1 MAAQRSSL
9 GNNDVPP
16 VVPGRSRSPSYIR
29 SISASQLPT
38 TTMSSTNNNNN
49 NNKPPPVPRNSLI
62 RSKSA
67 QLYQQ
72 QQASQVMTPLPHPP
86 IQVKNNHH
94 HHPLNDPVGTA
105 GSHHHNNNNNN
116 MKDLPESIPAE
127 SVLMSKS
134 FSFESPNGVR
144 RKIPVTPVL
153 STGPKKSSQH
163 HDTLHYRHGTL
174 VFPSDSSIGQPNKF
188 IDTIPVHLN
197 SPSQGPSEAVMSP
210 AAGPVIHH
218 HQFSHPATIFNQFV
232 VSLVDHSLLKLC
244 QDGDVGTLSRY
255 LALHHE
261 KVPARSLNA
270 IDATGKSSLLHAA
283 MTGNVPIAR
292 LLVKLPGL
300 DVNLADNEG
309 NTALHLAAQAGH
321 ADIVSLLTLCPN
333 LTIDIRNNAGLTA
346 LMKAS
351 LQGRVRCTRLL
362 LLAGASPVLRD
373 FGRGLCSVEWA
384 RLTGRSKCVE
394 IIDKYMDKMQLNP
407 GLGLKSFHHGGG
419 VVASSEPS
427 LQQFSKRSSLVL
439 LPSSKTKDSWVK
451 NTLKK
456 AIRIVSG
463 GSDPPSNKG
472 STFSVASQL
481 TGSGVMSASV
491 LLPGD
496 PSRRS
501 SMPVLPTSSGGAG
514 GGASGFVAEL
524 FDRHRSQY
532 HRSSSHQHSNFVV
545 PRIQVSYWSNTAGG
559 NIPPPPPGTPKV
571 IPPEM
576 RPSHS
581 RQRSRSSIRS

>member
-1 MAAQRSSL
+1 
-9 GNNDVPP
+9 
-16 VVPGRSRSPSYIR
+16 
-29 SISASQLPT
+29 
-38 TTMSSTNNNNN
+38 
-49 NNKPPPVPRNSLI
+49 
-62 RSKSA
+62 
-67 QLYQQ
+67 
-72 QQASQVMTPLPHPP
+72 
-86 IQVKNNHH
+86 
-94 HHPLNDPVGTA
+94 
-105 GSHHHNNNNNN
+105 
-116 MKDLPESIPAE
+116 
-127 SVLMSKS
+127 
-134 FSFESPNGVR
+134 
-144 RKIPVTPVL
+144 
-153 STGPKKSSQH
+153 
-163 HDTLHYRHGTL
+163 
-174 VFPSDSSIGQPNKF
+174 
-188 IDTIPVHLN
+188 
-197 SPSQGPSEAVMSP
+197 
-210 AAGPVIHH
+210 
-218 HQFSHPATIFNQFV
+218 
-232 VSLVDHSLLKLC
+232 
-244 QDGDVGTLSRY
+244 
-255 LALHHE
+255 
-261 KVPARSLNA
+261 
-270 IDATGKSSLLHAA
+270 
-283 MTGNVPIAR
+283 
-292 LLVKLPGL
+292 
-300 DVNLADNEG
+300 
-309 NTALHLAAQAGH
+309 
-321 ADIVSLLTLCPN
+321 
-333 LTIDIRNNAGLTA
+333 
-346 LMKAS
+346 MKAS

-373 FGRGLCSVEWA
+373 FGRGLCSLEWA

-407 GLGLKSFHHGGG
+407 GLGLKSFHG

-439 LPSSKTKDSWVK
+439 LPSSKTKDSWVIDNILIMTFILVQINNKIKIQVK

-501 SMPVLPTSSGGAG
+501 SMPVLPTSSSA

-532 HRSSSHQHSNFVV
+532 QQGRSSSHSNFVV
-545 PRIQVSYWSNTAGG
+545 PRIQVSYWSNTVGG
-559 NIPPPPPGTPKV
+559 NIPPPPSGNPKV